1 MHKPGFL
8 RGGNHR
14 TRDDG
19 REEEHGGAVRQYLEQ
34 TKQAGDTVSMIELW
48 HQALNY
54 APDKKPARR
63 DSMAINR
70 IMNSQP
76 GWVRC
81 PSPVSTPWG
90 PQRGFLKSS
99 PPPERIK

>member
-19 REEEHGGAVRQYLEQ
+19 REEEHGGAVRQYLE
-34 TKQAGDTVSMIELW
+34 KARQAGDTVSVIELW
-48 HQALNY
+48 HRALNY